1 MRTIIH
7 STEAATASS
16 TAGPLWTLLLTRGRP
31 ARLFK
36 LLNLTQ
42 QFFRKFRY
50 VHYECFIWM
59 LHYVFGECAIRS
71 GAQPFSDFILKIL
84 MIQGQNS
91 DILVCVFIQNHVKAG
106 MMRAQSCHWSID
118 RYARGCAYS
127 VCVVFSSSFKF
138 GASGILCVR
147 VSGTGRK
154 LQRHSHHASRCG
166 RCGKRET
173 RWPKTAATIV
183 GLQVRPLQQRVW
195 VAGRHG
201 RSSQT
206 QLVSKS
212 MSLTAR
218 GAHCAGILRQH
229 DTPGPR
235 CVAHTGISLLIRQ
248 RAMLT
253 SCSLQQLRIVQ

>member
-1 MRTIIH
+1 MNASFECCIMYC
-7 STEAATASS
+7 ST
-16 TAGPLWTLLLTRGRP
+16 
-31 ARLFK
+31 
-36 LLNLTQ
+36 
-42 QFFRKFRY
+42 
-50 VHYECFIWM
+50 
-59 LHYVFGECAIRS
+59 

-206 QLVSKS
+206 QLV
-212 MSLTAR
+212 
-218 GAHCAGILRQH
+218 GW
-229 DTPGPR
+229 DTVCRSHKLQVHVNYRTRWSIIRWASSPTWYPR
-235 CVAHTGISLLIRQ
+235 CESVWCTFRQFFCRPFSLG
-248 RAMLT
+248 T
-253 SCSLQQLRIVQ
+253 LRILQ